1 MGLLVIRDFPD
12 FLIKYEQRSC
22 IRIVGTFHRYQTRF
36 PSAIAPQIQFAVIH
50 TFQQSE
56 APEVVRFEFHI
67 SGEIFRSRTW
77 VLNFL

>member
-1 MGLLVIRDFPD
+1 MGVYGFTCYTEIVED

-36 PSAIAPQIQFAVIH
+36 PSAIAPQIQIAVIH

-56 APEVVRFEFHI
+56 APEVVRYEFHI
-67 SGEIFRSRTW
+67 SGEIFR